1 MDTFPYN
8 HMNYIS
14 PLTGFELIV
23 EKNSYKY
30 SIPNGINR

>member
-14 PLTGFELIV
+14 PLTGFELIFG
-23 EKNSYKY
+23 NYFYKY
-30 SIPNGINR
+30 SIPNGIN